1 MNVENLAKSA
11 ILSTSAE
18 QSNMKIRE
26 VINNTIIVVN
36 GGLNGCGKWSDYD
49 KDIKNFMKE
58 LNIVA
63 NAKII
68 DRFEDHMDDVFS
80 ITIKVD

>member
-1 MNVENLAKSA
+1 MNIESLAKSA

-18 QSNMKIRE
+18 RSNMKIRE
-26 VINNTIIVVN
+26 VINNTIVVD

-49 KDIKNFMKE
+49 KDIKTFMKE

-63 NAKII
+63 NARII